1 MNLIKHYYTPTLI
14 SLSIIL
20 LWIYGN
26 FTTIYSGYG
35 NFHIKYF
42 LDIVIINVVLC
53 TSFLIEQFIVYKLH
67 SSFRKSF
74 RTEFVVILV
83 IGLLQYFSDG
93 TFLFIAGITLIIF
106 AIVGLPTISIIALIR
121 FYNKNKTMA
130 QIISKRMLAWLV
142 DYGLLLLVTAI
153 LENVFCYFFPQ
164 IGAGFM
170 IIALCAFLCKDGF
183 GMPSLGKRIMGI
195 NVIYADSTI
204 KPIRALCRNL
214 FLVLLPI
221 EAFLILL
228 NRRRIGDIICKTDV
242 ITNKSPQSQL
252 GYIWQNVLLII
263 LLSIPLLIMYYS
275 LSGNTLLHLMYTTS
289 PT

>member
-1 MNLIKHYYTPTLI
+1 
-14 SLSIIL
+14 
-20 LWIYGN
+20 
-26 FTTIYSGYG
+26 
-35 NFHIKYF
+35 
-42 LDIVIINVVLC
+42 
-53 TSFLIEQFIVYKLH
+53 
-67 SSFRKSF
+67 
-74 RTEFVVILV
+74 
-83 IGLLQYFSDG
+83 
-93 TFLFIAGITLIIF
+93 
-106 AIVGLPTISIIALIR
+106 
-121 FYNKNKTMA
+121 MA

-164 IGAGFM
+164 IEAGFM

-252 GYIWQNVLLII
+252 GYIWLNVLLII

-275 LSGNTLLHLMYTTS
+275 LSGNTLLRLMYTT
-289 PT
+289 P